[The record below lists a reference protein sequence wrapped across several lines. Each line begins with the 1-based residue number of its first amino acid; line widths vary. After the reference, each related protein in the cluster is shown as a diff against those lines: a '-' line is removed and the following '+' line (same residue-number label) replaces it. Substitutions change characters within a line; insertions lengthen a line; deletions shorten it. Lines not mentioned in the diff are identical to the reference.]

1 MIDLKFDKRYFLM
14 LLLSYELFR
23 SKLKEKSKKADMVRL
38 KKALSL
44 NSSFAEADFSRSFFD
59 D

>member
-1 MIDLKFDKRYFLM
+1 MSATADC
-14 LLLSYELFR
+14 FR

-38 KKALSL
+38 KKALAL
-44 NSSFAEADFSRSFFD
+44 DSSHAEADFSKSFFD